1 MNLYLLFAIALGA
14 ISGTSE
20 APVARPAFAAVVATS
35 GVRAE
40 RQVVRAAT
48 ASMLRSAA
56 APRAAFASWRVPARA
71 EAPLAGAGTPRA
83 PSA

>member
-14 ISGTSE
+14 ITGTTE
-20 APVARPAFAAVVATS
+20 APVARPAFAAVVAKS

-40 RQVVRAAT
+40 RQAVRAVA
-48 ASMLRSAA
+48 AILRDTTS
-56 APRAAFASWRVPARA
+56 PRAAFAPRRAAARVD
-71 EAPLAGAGTPRA
+71 APLTGAGTPRA

>member
-14 ISGTSE
+14 I
-20 APVARPAFAAVVATS
+20 APQAPAPRPFAAVVAKS

-40 RQVVRAAT
+40 RQVVRAAHLRVGQALLPVLSRLT
-48 ASMLRSAA
+48 GRSAC
-56 APRAAFASWRVPARA
+56 PTRI
-71 EAPLAGAGTPRA
+71 EAPLTGAGTPRA

>member
-14 ISGTSE
+14 ISGASE
-20 APVARPAFAAVVATS
+20 APVARPAFAAVVAKS

-40 RQVVRAAT
+40 RQVVRVEAGHSCLPPAQGQ
-48 ASMLRSAA
+48 A
-56 APRAAFASWRVPARA
+56 RVPVLHGARVD
-71 EAPLAGAGTPRA
+71 APLTGAGTPRA

>member
-14 ISGTSE
+14 IVPQ
-20 APVARPAFAAVVATS
+20 APAPRPFAAVVAKS

-40 RQVVRAAT
+40 VEIRHSESRFAIRDSRFGVPILHRA
-48 ASMLRSAA
+48 S
-56 APRAAFASWRVPARA
+56 VPARLTP
-71 EAPLAGAGTPRA
+71 PLTGAGTPRA

>member
-14 ISGTSE
+14 ITGTAE
-20 APVARPAFAAVVATS
+20 APAARPAFAAVVAKS

-40 RQVVRAAT
+40 KSVSVEDRHSCLSPARGQA
-48 ASMLRSAA
+48 
-56 APRAAFASWRVPARA
+56 RVPVLHQARVD
-71 EAPLAGAGTPRA
+71 APLTGAGTPRA